1 MLVEINNICYKRF
14 FFVIT
19 TFYALLKRR
28 FSPIS
33 SIKIHLQGDLYF
45 EVFLRR

>member
-1 MLVEINNICYKRF
+1 MLVEINNICYKRY

-19 TFYALLKRR
+19 TFYTLLKHR

-33 SIKIHLQGDLYF
+33 SIKLYLEVNLYF
-45 EVFLRR
+45 EAFLRR